1 MKKIADL
8 LTLKKPSI
16 IWIIILI
23 AIPFVVKSVYY
34 LHLINYVLILIILT
48 LGLNLLTG
56 FTGQISIGHAGF
68 YGIGAYVSAY
78 LSVTMGLSF
87 WIAFPV
93 SGIITACIGYL
104 IGKPILKLKGAYL
117 SIASIGIGEI
127 TRLVLI
133 NWTEVTRG
141 AEGFKGI
148 PSPIFFGIAINNDL
162 KYYYL
167 LVPIVILIYF
177 LINSL
182 IDSEVGRAFRAIRDE
197 EIAAE
202 FMGVNVAKM
211 KLVSFVISSFLAGIA
226 GSLLAHMDGYLS
238 PFSFSFTQ
246 SVSFLMMVLAGG
258 LGYKWGP
265 VIGVFLLT
273 FAKEWFRFFNEYQ
286 LIIYGLMLV
295 LIIMF
300 MPKGIYGSFKEIFLK
315 LMRRRNED
323 AR

>member
-1 MKKIADL
+1 MKKAIDL
-8 LTLKKPSI
+8 LLKRSSL
-16 IWIIILI
+16 IWIIALF
-23 AIPFVVKSVYY
+23 AIPFVVDSIYY
-34 LHLINYVLILIILT
+34 LHLINYALILIILT
-48 LGLNLLTG
+48 VGLNLLTG

-87 WIAFPV
+87 WLAFPL
-93 SGIITACIGYL
+93 SGIITALIGYL
-104 IGKPILKLKGAYL
+104 IGRPILKLKGAYL

-148 PSPIFFGIAINNDL
+148 PAPVFFGTAINNDMR
-162 KYYYL
+162 YYWL
-167 LVPIVILIYF
+167 LVPIVILVYT
-177 LINSL
+177 LVNTL
-182 IDSEVGRAFRAIRDE
+182 IDSEAGRAFRAIRDE

-202 FMGVNVAKM
+202 FMGVNVAKLKVM
-211 KLVSFVISSFLAGIA
+211 SFSISSFLAGIA

-238 PFSFSFTQ
+238 PFSFNFTQ
-246 SVSFLMMVLAGG
+246 SVSYLMMVLAGG
-258 LGYKWGP
+258 LGCKWGP
-265 VIGVFLLT
+265 IVGVFLLT

-295 LIIMF
+295 LIIIF
-300 MPKGIYGSFKEIFLK
+300 MPKGVCGSLKEAFLK
-315 LMRRRNED
+315 MTHRRYED
-323 AR
+323 GR